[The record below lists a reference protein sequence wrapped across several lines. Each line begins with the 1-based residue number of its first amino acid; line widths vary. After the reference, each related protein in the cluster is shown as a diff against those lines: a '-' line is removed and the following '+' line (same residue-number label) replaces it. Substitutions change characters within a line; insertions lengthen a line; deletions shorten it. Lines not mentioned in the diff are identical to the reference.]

1 MGTIEENRVDD
12 EEEYY
17 SDSEDG
23 GAEQAYNVTYIIVY
37 KKCQRF
43 LSLFQNMYD
52 EDFETELQ
60 KVQQD
65 NTYDTTCGE
74 NEHLPGED
82 VDADSVIRQSL
93 DTKPLTMHK

>member
-1 MGTIEENRVDD
+1 
-12 EEEYY
+12 
-17 SDSEDG
+17 
-23 GAEQAYNVTYIIVY
+23 
-37 KKCQRF
+37 
-43 LSLFQNMYD
+43 MYD